1 MAKYTELLAEYLK
14 DGGTLPAVFEDI
26 DGLKEL
32 FVGKYIEREIGF
44 ETPEL
49 FQIKLEY
56 KANLLV
62 PVYKKRMSELSA
74 AYDAM
79 TNPIKKRIRT
89 GTLQRQ
95 YGERSNTNTVQ
106 PNTVKTT
113 QTDFPTGAAVDSN
126 RVPTHLTQTDN
137 PKMETVNTAQEYTDN
152 ENYQN
157 ITDSEEGASLSESL
171 QRLQLAERAELK
183 NLMEE
188 LLNEFNPLF
197 MGIW

>member
-62 PVYKKRMSELSA
+62 PVYKKRMDELST

-95 YGERSNTNTVQ
+95 YGERSNTNAVQ
-106 PNTVKTT
+106 PNTVKIT

-126 RVPTHLTQTDN
+126 RVPTHVTQTDN
-137 PKMETVNTAQEYTDN
+137 PKIETVNTAQEYTDN
-152 ENYQN
+152 ENYQD
-157 ITDSEEGASLSESL
+157 ITDSEEGASLSEAL
-171 QRLQLAERAELK
+171 QRLQLAERSDLK

>member
-62 PVYKKRMSELSA
+62 PVYKKRMSELTA

-79 TNPIKKRIRT
+79 ANPIKKRIRT

-95 YGERSNTNTVQ
+95 YGERSNTNAVR
-106 PNTVKTT
+106 PNTVKIT

-137 PKMETVNTAQEYTDN
+137 PLTETVNTAQEYTDN
-152 ENYQN
+152 ENYQD
-157 ITDSEEGASLSESL
+157 ITDSEEGASLSEAL